1 MINLKR
7 HLSLLNK
14 ISLVLIAAAILTGC
28 GKEQLKTKYVARVND
43 AYLTKK
49 ELASLIDTTSV
60 NTLHKSEV
68 IRNWI
73 NREILFQKAKKEGI
87 LQQDNYKGLIKNS
100 GKELAGAL
108 LLDSYISSVTI
119 NFEQR
124 DLINYFEENSND
136 FKLRDK
142 TYLLNIIHFSNEDR
156 AVEFRSL
163 VIDSDWKKAMNVFY
177 GDSAIISL
185 ESKLLLREQDVYS
198 IKVLR
203 VVKRLHPLEISIVI
217 SEREGYY
224 TVVQV
229 LKKYLEGSLPSFA
242 LIKQDVERRFI
253 AEKRKEL
260 MENYMKDLYSRNEI
274 EVIN

>member
-1 MINLKR
+1 MMNLIR
-7 HLSLLNK
+7 HLSRLNK
-14 ISLVLIAAAILTGC
+14 ISLMFIAASILTGC
-28 GKEQLKTKYVARVND
+28 GKEQPKTEYVARVND
-43 AYLTKK
+43 AYLTKI
-49 ELASLIDTTSV
+49 ELASLIDTTMV

-68 IRNWI
+68 IRNWV
-73 NREILFQKAKKEGI
+73 NREILFQEAKNEGI
-87 LQQDNYKGLIKNS
+87 LQQDDYKGLINNS
-100 GKELAGAL
+100 GKELAGVL
-108 LLDSYISSVTI
+108 LLESYISSVTI

-136 FKLRDK
+136 FKIPDIS
-142 TYLLNIIHFSNEDR
+142 YLLNIIHFSNEDR

-163 VIDSDWKKAMNVFY
+163 VLDSDWQKAMNIFY
-177 GDSAIISL
+177 GESEIINN
-185 ESKLLLREQDVYS
+185 ENKVLLKEQDVSS

-229 LKKYLEGSLPSFA
+229 LEKYLIGSLPSYDV
-242 LIKQDVERRFI
+242 IKQDVEKRYL

-260 MENYMKDLYSRNEI
+260 LENYIKDLYSQNEI

>member
-1 MINLKR
+1 M
-7 HLSLLNK
+7 
-14 ISLVLIAAAILTGC
+14 LIAASILTGC
-28 GKEQLKTKYVARVND
+28 GKEQPKTEYVARVND

-49 ELASLIDTTSV
+49 ELASLIDTTMV

-68 IRNWI
+68 IRNWV
-73 NREILFQKAKKEGI
+73 NREILFQKAKNEGI
-87 LQQDNYKGLIKNS
+87 LQQDDYKGLINNS
-100 GKELAGAL
+100 GKKLAGVL
-108 LLDSYISSVTI
+108 LLESYISSVTI

-136 FKLRDK
+136 FKIADMS
-142 TYLLNIIHFSNEDR
+142 YLLNIIHFSNEDR

-163 VIDSDWKKAMNVFY
+163 VLDSDWQKAMNIFY
-177 GDSAIISL
+177 GESAIISN
-185 ESKLLLREQDVYS
+185 ENKVLLKEQDVSS

-217 SEREGYY
+217 SETEGYY

-229 LKKYLEGSLPSFA
+229 LEKYLIGSLPSYNV
-242 LIKQDVERRFI
+242 IKQDVEKRYL
-253 AEKRKEL
+253 AERRKEL
-260 MENYMKDLYSRNEI
+260 LENYIKDLYSQNEI

>member
-1 MINLKR
+1 MMNLIR
-7 HLSLLNK
+7 HLSRLNK
-14 ISLVLIAAAILTGC
+14 ISLMLIAASILTGC
-28 GKEQLKTKYVARVND
+28 GKEQPKTEYVARVND

-49 ELASLIDTTSV
+49 ELASLIDTTMV

-68 IRNWI
+68 IRNWV
-73 NREILFQKAKKEGI
+73 NREILFQKAKNEGI
-87 LQQDNYKGLIKNS
+87 LQQDDYKGLINNS
-100 GKELAGAL
+100 GRELAGVL
-108 LLDSYISSVTI
+108 LLESYISSVTI

-136 FKLRDK
+136 FKIADMS
-142 TYLLNIIHFSNEDR
+142 YLLNIIHFSNEDR

-163 VIDSDWKKAMNVFY
+163 VLDSDWQKAMNIFY
-177 GDSAIISL
+177 GESAIISN
-185 ESKLLLREQDVYS
+185 ENKVLLKEQDVSS

-217 SEREGYY
+217 SETEGYY

-229 LKKYLEGSLPSFA
+229 LEKYLIGSLPSYNV
-242 LIKQDVERRFI
+242 IKQDVEKRYL
-253 AEKRKEL
+253 AERRKEL
-260 MENYMKDLYSRNEI
+260 LENYIKDLYSQNEI